1 MMPYVAE
8 SRDSS
13 TLIKCK
19 CKHVPKHVSRRDGN
33 KTMDN
38 YYYTEQNKYSNVLTT
53 SWPDSS

>member
-1 MMPYVAE
+1 MPYVAE

-19 CKHVPKHVSRRDGN
+19 CEHVPKHVSRRDGN

-38 YYYTEQNKYSNVLTT
+38 YYYTEQNKY
-53 SWPDSS
+53 